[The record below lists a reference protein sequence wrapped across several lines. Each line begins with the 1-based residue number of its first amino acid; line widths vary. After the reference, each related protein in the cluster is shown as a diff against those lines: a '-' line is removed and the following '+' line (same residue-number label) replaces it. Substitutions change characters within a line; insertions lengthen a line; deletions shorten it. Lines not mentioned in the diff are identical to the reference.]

1 MKMTPEIIDILC
13 TFTFFSILGW
23 ILEVSYR
30 SYNEKMFVNPGL
42 LRGPYLILYGTCAL
56 ALIGAVSLLQ
66 GMCLVVKA
74 LTYFAIITGL
84 EFASGS
90 IAQHFFKIRLW
101 DYSDQHFNYKG
112 HICLKF
118 SVYWIIAAFA
128 FEYFI
133 FPAYKNALLI
143 FPPAVVA
150 FFTMVLSSIM
160 LVDFL
165 NVSAKT
171 FLSVAP
177 EEREFLDREFI
188 SIAGPLIENRKVA
201 SLSRYN
207 HHNGKTRL
215 EHVKEVAYLS
225 FLLGKKLSL
234 DCESIVRGA
243 LLHDLFYYDW
253 LREGPRLHGFRHP
266 NIALENAREIATLT
280 AEEEDII
287 RKHMWPL
294 TVVPPIYMESLV
306 VSLVDT
312 YCSIKDYMSV
322 REYYRTAKRSM
333 IRFGLELIERGRL

>member
-1 MKMTPEIIDILC
+1 MPEIIDILS

-30 SYNEKMFVNPGL
+30 SYNAKMFVNPGL
-42 LRGPYLILYGTCAL
+42 LKGPYLILYGTCAL
-56 ALIGAVSLLQ
+56 VLIGAVSLLQ
-66 GMCLVVKA
+66 GAGILVKA
-74 LTYFAIITGL
+74 VVYFVVITGL
-84 EFASGS
+84 EFVSGLIASR
-90 IAQHFFKIRLW
+90 FFKIRLW
-101 DYSDQHFNYKG
+101 DYSDQHFNYRG
-112 HICLKF
+112 HVCIKF

-128 FEYFI
+128 FEYSI

-143 FPPAVVA
+143 FPPAVAA
-150 FFTMVLSSIM
+150 FFTTVLSSIM

-165 NVSAKT
+165 NVSAKS
-171 FLSVAP
+171 FLSITP
-177 EEREFLDREFI
+177 EEREIFKKEFAK
-188 SIAGPLIENRKVA
+188 IAGPLLENREVA

-225 FLLGKKLSL
+225 FLMGKKLSL
-234 DCESIVRGA
+234 DCDSIVRGA
-243 LLHDLFYYDW
+243 LLHDLFHYDW

-266 NIALENAREIATLT
+266 NIALENAREITSLT
-280 AEEEDII
+280 VKEEDII

-294 TVVPPIYMESLV
+294 TVVPPVYMESFV

-312 YCSIKDYMSV
+312 FCSIRDYMSV

-333 IRFGLELIERGRL
+333 IKFGLELIEKGRL